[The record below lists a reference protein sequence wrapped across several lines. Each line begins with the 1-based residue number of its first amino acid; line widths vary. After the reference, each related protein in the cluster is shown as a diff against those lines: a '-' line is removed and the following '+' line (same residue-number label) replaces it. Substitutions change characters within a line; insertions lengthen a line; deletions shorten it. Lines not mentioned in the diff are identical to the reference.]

1 MTPRA
6 AGILLPERFGA
17 FQNRNA
23 DFHTQ
28 KGGCPGRCMD
38 RASCAK
44 AMPCQRM
51 PPCARQRLRPPRFAG
66 AAHGRSLPA
75 AVAPASQGRARR
87 LHRQKP
93 GKQLLSGLLSVSKSI
108 LTRSQTKTGFRL
120 NRLALRCAHKF
131 CAQRKTYTLRSV
143 SRIFADVHAAGKNDH
158 NRFCACGRKTLRGF
172 RDRRFLRFFVIRRN
186 VGAGLAPPGG
196 TTSQIWAHRRKHAR
210 TRRGG
215 RPCPPGGTHP

>member
-1 MTPRA
+1 MPISIHKRA
-6 AGILLPERFGA
+6 DVPAGAWSSVLRKSHALSADAAVCPAAFASAALCRSGARQISPGGGRAGI
-17 FQNRNA
+17 
-23 DFHTQ
+23 
-28 KGGCPGRCMD
+28 
-38 RASCAK
+38 S
-44 AMPCQRM
+44 
-51 PPCARQRLRPPRFAG
+51 
-66 AAHGRSLPA
+66 
-75 AVAPASQGRARR
+75 GRARR

-143 SRIFADVHAAGKNDH
+143 SRIFADVHAAGKNDY
-158 NRFCACGRKTLRGF
+158 NRFRRCGGETLRGF

-186 VGAGLAPPGG
+186 VGEGLAPPGG

-215 RPCPPGGTHP
+215 RLCPPGGTHP